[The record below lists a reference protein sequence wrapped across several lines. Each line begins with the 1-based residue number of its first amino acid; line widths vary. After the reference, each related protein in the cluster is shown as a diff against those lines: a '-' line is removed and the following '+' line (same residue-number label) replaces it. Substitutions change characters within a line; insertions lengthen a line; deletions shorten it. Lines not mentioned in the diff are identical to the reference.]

1 VVLAMGIDGSIEAE
15 GHDRTATSLPG
26 KQPDLVTAV
35 LALGKPTV
43 LVLIHGGAMSLGP
56 LKDASPAILDAF
68 YGGEKAAAAIASVVF
83 GDYNPSGKLPMT
95 MYPAS
100 FAEQV
105 PLTQMSVTQAPGRT
119 HMYYT
124 GQPEFEFGDGLSYDA
139 WEAQWHQHPG
149 TTQPGGQ
156 GEQQEGPAAVALTT
170 EDGSSA
176 TFKVKV
182 GNKGTF
188 GGACTLLAFWRPLG
202 AAADRHIAGT
212 VPLKQKLFGF
222 GGVRVS
228 AGGSGVVELTLKSEH
243 LAVSNELGHQIVA
256 AGEYEV
262 FFKGAGVGAATQAST
277 LRANV
282 TVTGTPRTV
291 AKLGF

>member
-1 VVLAMGIDGSIEAE
+1 MCVLA
-15 GHDRTATSLPG
+15 RTRQGPTWGAWGQAHKPRPTNPRRDHSTNPPTRATPR
-26 KQPDLVTAV
+26 PCAV
-35 LALGKPTV
+35 CNWNG
-43 LVLIHGGAMSLGP
+43 
-56 LKDASPAILDAF
+56 
-68 YGGEKAAAAIASVVF
+68 YEQ
-83 GDYNPSGKLPMT
+83 
-95 MYPAS
+95 AS

-156 GEQQEGPAAVALTT
+156 GEEQEGPAAVALTT

-243 LAVSNELGHQIVA
+243 LVGERAPAPLHVPYGKRGH
-256 AGEYEV
+256 
-262 FFKGAGVGAATQAST
+262 AT
-277 LRANV
+277 
-282 TVTGTPRTV
+282 
-291 AKLGF
+291 